1 MRLEWITAPGTF
13 TGVRGEKFVKA
24 KQNTSKLVLSK
35 NRSPVKRLFKTL
47 KHLKMKLFGR
57 RYFRLVKG
65 LTTPE
70 NTITYHNALCLSP
83 QNFAEA
89 LFSVSPGAIS
99 NSQEKL
105 KTILMQKFGVTN
117 KEHYGMLWYF
127 LNEKVLCIARK
138 REDIYV
144 VFFILSILAHLSTG
158 LFQALR

>member
-57 RYFRLVKG
+57 RYFHLVKG

-105 KTILMQKFGVTN
+105 KTILMQNFGVTN

-127 LNEKVLCIARK
+127 
-138 REDIYV
+138 
-144 VFFILSILAHLSTG
+144 
-158 LFQALR
+158 